1 MLYFCTIINIMKK
14 LLLLLITLTT
24 LTVSYAS
31 FPVVVVEQTEL
42 VVKYEN
48 IIEAPNYDYSWIYSL
63 LSFLC
68 GILGWLFVMLLF
80 GGAMGGS
87 PDSVL
92 DRFFI
97 FYIISSIGAVL
108 LGGISVIKKSKVY
121 VLGIIGAILGILAL
135 SLMIF
140 SR

>member
-1 MLYFCTIINIMKK
+1 MKK
-14 LLLLLITLTT
+14 LILLLITLTT
-24 LTVSYAS
+24 FTNVSYAS
-31 FPVVVVEQTEL
+31 FPVMETEP
-42 VVKYEN
+42 KEYTEES
-48 IIEAPNYDYSWIYSL
+48 IIIIKSPNSDYTWIYSAS
-63 LSFLC
+63 SFLL
-68 GILGWLFVMLLF
+68 GILGWLFVLMLF
-80 GGAMGGS
+80 GGAMGES

-108 LGGISVIKKSKVY
+108 LGGISVIKKSKGY
-121 VLGIIGAILGILAL
+121 VLGILGAILGILAL